1 MTSHKSKL
9 SMALAINTK
18 KNKHSDPRKK
28 SARKRSG
35 GLTLRILSVN
45 LIAPVVLVVGLLYL
59 GQYRESLIKAE
70 LETLRT
76 QAQLFAGAIAEG
88 AVRPVQT
95 GKPLFFAKPEEIEML
110 IPELSRRMVRRLG
123 ETTDSRTR
131 LFDVNGKLIG
141 DSNQLVGPGGMVQIV
156 SLEPLDDDFALSAMA
171 AYMGTKVLELMPA
184 RTQLP
189 KYVRRSSK
197 KAEDYPDVVH
207 ALQGNVNATAW
218 QDEEGRIIL
227 SAAAPVQKVKNI
239 MGTIL
244 LTREGHEIERA
255 MIRVRFDVL
264 TGFLGALS
272 VTIFL
277 SLYLAGIIGR
287 PLKQLAKAAEAVRQG
302 KGRHIDIP
310 DLSHRQDE
318 IGELSHAL
326 LDMTQALWDR
336 MDTIERFAAD
346 VAHEIKNPLT
356 SLRSAVETASRVKGK
371 DREKLM
377 TIIEHDVQRLDRL
390 ISDISN
396 ASRLDAELS
405 REEMGT
411 VDLRNLLERLI
422 DIHRNPLERA
432 SDEKPDNDQ
441 QEDIKITLDMSAGSN
456 IMVRGVESRLA
467 QVFENLI
474 SNALSFSPKDG
485 QVQIKVREE
494 HGDAIITV
502 EDNGRGIPEN
512 KLGNIFERF
521 YTERPKHE
529 DYGRHSGL
537 GLSIAKQII
546 AAHQGSIFAENREE
560 GGARFTVILEKS

>member
-1 MTSHKSKL
+1 
-9 SMALAINTK
+9 MAWAINTK
-18 KNKHSDPRKK
+18 KNKRDKAKER
-28 SARKRSG
+28 AAAGRSG
-35 GLTLRILSVN
+35 GLTLQILAVN
-45 LIAPVVLVVGLLYL
+45 IIAPIVLVLGLLYL

-88 AVRPVQT
+88 AVRPVQV
-95 GKPLFFAKPEEIEML
+95 GKPLFFAKPEEIETL

-131 LFDVNGKLIG
+131 LFDIKGELIG
-141 DSNQLVGPGGMVQIV
+141 DSNQLIGPGGMVQIV
-156 SLEPLDDDFALSAMA
+156 SLDPPEDSFPLSSMI
-171 AYMGTKVLELMPA
+171 AYLGTKTLEMMPT

-189 KYVRRSSK
+189 KYVHVSSK
-197 KAEDYPDVVH
+197 QALDYPDVQH
-207 ALQGNVNATAW
+207 AQQGSVNATAW
-218 QDEEGRIIL
+218 EDEEGRIIL

-239 MGTIL
+239 LGTVL
-244 LTREGHEIERA
+244 LTREAREIEEA
-255 MIRVRFDVL
+255 MARVRFDVL

-287 PLKQLAKAAEAVRQG
+287 PLKKLAKAAEAVRQG
-302 KGRHIDIP
+302 KGRHIDMP
-310 DLSHRQDE
+310 DLTYRNDE

-326 LDMTQALWDR
+326 QDMTQALWDR

-356 SLRSAVETASRVKGK
+356 SLRSAVETAARVKGK

-377 TIIEHDVQRLDRL
+377 KIIQHDVQRLDRL

-405 REEMGT
+405 REEMGV
-411 VDLRNLLERLI
+411 VDLEILLGRLI

-432 SDEKPDNDQ
+432 SKKKKKDSKKHH
-441 QEDIKITLDMSAGSN
+441 DISLEISEGGPVLVQGN
-456 IMVRGVESRLA
+456 ESRLA

-474 SNALSFSPKDG
+474 GNALSFSPENG
-485 QVQIKVREE
+485 QVRVKVTTAQNEVTV
-494 HGDAIITV
+494 TV
-502 EDNGRGIPEN
+502 EDDGPGIPES
-512 KLGNIFERF
+512 KLENIFERF
-521 YTERPKHE
+521 YTERPEHE
-529 DYGRHSGL
+529 DYGSHSGL

-546 AAHQGSIFAENREE
+546 IAHKGHIFAENRSE
-560 GGARFTVILEKS
+560 GGARFIVVLPRGDNQQNK

>member
-1 MTSHKSKL
+1 
-9 SMALAINTK
+9 MAWAINTK
-18 KNKHSDPRKK
+18 KNKHGDK
-28 SARKRSG
+28 SAPPIKKRSG

-45 LIAPVVLVVGLLYL
+45 IIAPVVLVVGLLYL

-70 LETLRT
+70 LETLRA
-76 QAQLFAGAIAEG
+76 QSQLFAGAIAEG
-88 AVRPVQT
+88 AVRPVET

-131 LFDVNGKLIG
+131 LFDNKGKLIG
-141 DSNQLVGPGGMVQIV
+141 DSHQLIGPGGMVQIV
-156 SLEPLDDDFALSAMA
+156 SLDPPRDSYAFSAMV
-171 AYMGTKVLELMPA
+171 AYIGTKILELMPA
-184 RTQLP
+184 RTQFP
-189 KYVRRSSK
+189 KYRHISSSR
-197 KAEDYPDVVH
+197 AEDFPDVPK
-207 ALQGNVNATAW
+207 AMLGEVNATAW
-218 QDEEGRIIL
+218 QDADGKIIL

-239 MGTIL
+239 MGTVL
-244 LTREGHEIERA
+244 LTRDGHEIEAA
-255 MIRVRFDVL
+255 MTRVRFDVL

-287 PLKQLAKAAEAVRQG
+287 PLKKLAKAAEAVRQG

-326 LDMTQALWDR
+326 QDMTQALWDR

-346 VAHEIKNPLT
+346 VAHELKNPLT
-356 SLRSAVETASRVKGK
+356 SLRSAVETASKVKGK

-377 TIIEHDVQRLDRL
+377 GIIQHDVLRLDRL

-405 REEMGT
+405 REEMT
-411 VDLRNLLERLI
+411 PVDIKGLLERLI
-422 DIHRNPLERA
+422 DAHKKPLERA
-432 SDEKPDNDQ
+432 SKASTEAESEN
-441 QEDIKITLDMSAGSN
+441 IALDAPQGLP
-456 IMVRGVESRLA
+456 IYGRGNEGRLA

-474 SNALSFSPKDG
+474 SNALSFSPADK
-485 QVQIKVREE
+485 QVHIKITDTAR
-494 HGDAIITV
+494 DITV
-502 EDNGRGIPEN
+502 TIENEGPQIPEN
-512 KLGNIFERF
+512 KLEAIFERF

-546 AAHQGSIFAENREE
+546 DAHHGHIFAENIA
-560 GGARFTVILEKS
+560 GHGARFTVILTKT